1 MRDEQLQAA
10 LDAVL
15 GPDYDPLDPK
25 ASVKIYAAL
34 QVRHPKFEGLGELT
48 FCMGDQWVRSVAP
61 NEALHVLGVLEVH
74 QNSRVDL
81 LLWREPKEKGDEEFI
96 IALVDSLLKVRV
108 KSPNVRTP
116 FGAYHGTGGFPDRG
130 SPPSGPDP

>member
-48 FCMGDQWVRSVAP
+48 FCMGDQWVRS
-61 NEALHVLGVLEVH
+61 
-74 QNSRVDL
+74 
-81 LLWREPKEKGDEEFI
+81 
-96 IALVDSLLKVRV
+96 
-108 KSPNVRTP
+108 
-116 FGAYHGTGGFPDRG
+116 GT
-130 SPPSGPDP
+130 